1 MELQKIKIGQSYP
14 FVSRKNHG
22 RGKVT
27 DIETKTTGAWITIHD
42 KGKDKSFVVRPSQ
55 VGVTPET
62 YKPEAKPI
70 KLPVKLG
77 SGKPAAKAARKR

>member
-1 MELQKIKIGQSYP
+1 MELQKIKIGQTYNY
-14 FVSRKNHG
+14 VSRKNDG

-55 VGVTPET
+55 IGVTPET
-62 YKPEAKPI
+62 YVRKAPR
-70 KLPVKLG
+70 LPVKLG
-77 SGKPAAKAARKR
+77 AGKPAAKAKAKAAR